1 MGSTRAGGVLVT
13 GGAGFIGR
21 ALSRLSAAT
30 TTGRWVVIDNLNPR
44 IHESPQRPAGLA
56 DEAELI
62 VGDITEATVWDAV
75 LEGWSP
81 DVVVHLAAETDTGL
95 SLDHPTRFTRV
106 NLDGTAVMLEA
117 LTRHGIVPR
126 QIVLASTR
134 AVYGEGE
141 WRDRASDQLASRP
154 LRTRAQLERAEWDFA
169 DASPVASTA
178 GTTRENPTNIYGV
191 SKFGQEGLLSA
202 WCGARGS
209 QLTVLRLQNVYGPG
223 QSLINP
229 YTGILAL
236 FLRLAAEGRAI
247 PVFEDGEM
255 MRDFVHIDD
264 VASAFANALTRAS
277 DLPDHV
283 CVDIG
288 TGRPTSVQAVAKA
301 IAAEFEAPLPVVTG
315 EFRDGDIRH
324 AWCTIVDAAL
334 QLDWRPEVAWEA
346 GIHDYADW
354 YARREVSA

>member
-1 MGSTRAGGVLVT
+1 MGSTRTGGVLVT

-75 LEGWSP
+75 LDGWSP

-95 SLDHPTRFTRV
+95 SLDHPARFTRV

-209 QLTVLRLQNVYGPG
+209 KLTVLRLQNVYGPG

-236 FLRLAAEGRAI
+236 FVRLAAEGQAI
-247 PVFEDGEM
+247 PVFEDGGM
-255 MRDFVHIDD
+255 QRDFVHIDD
-264 VASAFANALTRAS
+264 VASAFASALTRS
-277 DLPDHV
+277 STLPDHV
-283 CVDIG
+283 CLDIG
-288 TGRPTSVQAVAKA
+288 TGLPATVLKVARA
-301 IAAEFEAPLPVVTG
+301 LAAEYGAPDPIVTG
-315 EFRDGDIRH
+315 QFRDGDIRH
-324 AWCTIVDAAL
+324 AWCTIDAAAREL
-334 QLDWRPEVAWEA
+334 EWRPRVAWET
-346 GIHDYADW
+346 GVREYADW
-354 YARREVSA
+354 YVNRQVAA